1 MMIYVKLVGM
11 TLFWGGAFISA
22 HQVAQHAGPFSA
34 AFVRFAI
41 ASGLLMI
48 FIRSRSTLKPKLQRK
63 HIVWLLLLGLTGIFG
78 YNALFFEG
86 LKTVEASRAAL
97 IIANTPITIA
107 LLSVI
112 FLKEKLTLLRSLGIL
127 ISISGALLVIS
138 RGKLSVFTDQSLTWG
153 ELCILGCVLCWAV
166 YSLIGKVVMTDLLP
180 LQGVT
185 YACVIGT
192 VALFFPAVAEGLF
205 RQVGGYSLFVW
216 LHLIYLGVFATVV
229 GFIIFYQGIRQIGP
243 VKTGLFINLVPIFAV
258 ILSVIFLHE
267 SVTKSLIVGAG
278 LVITGVYLTNRK
290 ISKRK
295 KQINLGLP

>member
-1 MMIYVKLVGM
+1 M

-22 HQVAQHAGPFSA
+22 RHVAQHAGSFSA

-48 FIRSRSTLKPKLQRK
+48 FVQSRSAPKPKLQRK
-63 HIVWLLLLGLTGIFG
+63 HIFWLILLGLTGIFG

-107 LLSVI
+107 LLSAV
-112 FLKEKLTLLRSLGIL
+112 FLKEKLTVLRIIGIL

-138 RGKLSVFTDQSLTWG
+138 RGKLSAFTNHPLTRG

-166 YSLIGKVVMTDLLP
+166 YSLIGKIVMKDLSPLP
-180 LQGVT
+180 CVA

-205 RQVGGYSLFVW
+205 REVANYSLYVW
-216 LHLIYLGVFATVV
+216 LNLIYLGVFATVIAFV
-229 GFIIFYQGIRQIGP
+229 IFNQGIREIGP

-258 ILSVIFLHE
+258 ILSVVFLHE
-267 SVTKSLIVGAG
+267 SVTISLITGAV
-278 LVITGVYLTNRK
+278 LVITGVYLTNR
-290 ISKRK
+290 
-295 KQINLGLP
+295 PTV

>member
-1 MMIYVKLVGM
+1 MIYVKLVCM

-22 HQVAQHAGPFSA
+22 RQVARHAEPFSA

-48 FIRSRSTLKPKLQRK
+48 FVQSQSAPKPKLQRK
-63 HIVWLLLLGLTGIFG
+63 HILWLILLGLTGIFG

-107 LLSVI
+107 LFSAV
-112 FLKEKLTLLRSLGIL
+112 FLKENLTLLRSIGIL
-127 ISISGALLVIS
+127 ISISGALLVITQ
-138 RGKLSVFTDQSLTWG
+138 GQLSAFTDHPLTWG

-166 YSLIGKVVMTDLLP
+166 YSLIGKVVMKDLSPLP
-180 LQGVT
+180 CVA

-192 VALFFPAVAEGLF
+192 IALFLPAVAEGLF
-205 RQVGGYSLFVW
+205 REVGKYSLSVW
-216 LHLIYLGVFATVV
+216 LNLMYLGVFATGIAFV
-229 GFIIFYQGIRQIGP
+229 IFNQGIREIGP

-258 ILSVIFLHE
+258 ILSVIFLRE
-267 SVTKSLIVGAG
+267 SVTNSLIAGAV
-278 LVITGVYLTNRK
+278 LVISGVYLTNR
-290 ISKRK
+290 
-295 KQINLGLP
+295 PTA